1 MKPNF
6 PFTARSYALSDGGFA
21 AHRIAGEHRAAAGGA
36 TMAVENP
43 RHGQSMG
50 QVALGDAADVAA
62 AVAAARAAFG
72 GWRDTPPKARAQV
85 LHRWRVLL
93 EAHLDELAWLASHEN
108 GKIVSE
114 ARASVEKGIECL
126 EFAIALPNAE
136 TGGVLEVSR
145 GITCTV
151 RQEPLGVVAGIV
163 PFNFPA
169 MVPMWMAPLAL
180 IAGNAFILKPSEKV
194 PFTSLRMAELAE
206 AAGLPAGVLQVV
218 QGGRAVVEALCDHP
232 EIRALAFVGSTK
244 VAKLVYGRST
254 ALGKRC
260 LALGGAKNHLVVVPD
275 ADPEMTA
282 TNVVASSM
290 GSAGQRCMAAS
301 VMVAVGDVQHIVD
314 LAVQKSRAIRLGDE
328 LGCIIDAEAVT
339 RIHRYIDDAVARGA
353 RLLLDGR
360 GQRPAGAEGGYW
372 VGPTV
377 LDGVTADMPAGCD
390 EIFGPVLSIIRV
402 ATLDQAITIE
412 NGNPYGNAAA
422 IYTSNG
428 GTAEYAIAR
437 FSAGMCG
444 VNVGVPVPRE
454 PFAFG
459 GWNDSRFGHGDIT
472 GADGYRFWSQAR
484 KVTTKW
490 ALQKDATW
498 MS

>member
-1 MKPNF
+1 MPQPNF
-6 PFTARSYALSDGGFA
+6 PFTTRSYDHAQAGLATHLIGGCLRPA
-21 AHRIAGEHRAAAGGA
+21 ASGA
-36 TMAVENP
+36 RRPVENP
-43 RHGQSMG
+43 RHGASMG
-50 QVALGDAADVAA
+50 EVAWGDGADVEA
-62 AVAAARAAFG
+62 AVAAATAAFP
-72 GWRDTPPKARAQV
+72 GWRDTPAKARAQV

-108 GKIVSE
+108 GKIVGE

-126 EFAIALPNAE
+126 EFAIATANSE
-136 TGGVLEVSR
+136 RGGVAEVSR
-145 GITCTV
+145 GIRCEV
-151 RQEPLGVVAGIV
+151 RQQPLGVVAGVV

-180 IAGNAFILKPSEKV
+180 AGGNCFVLKPSEKV
-194 PFTSLRMAELAE
+194 PFTALRMAQLAE
-206 AAGLPAGVLQVV
+206 QAGLPAGALQIV
-218 QGGRAVVEALCDHP
+218 QGGQAVVEALCDHP
-232 EIRALAFVGSTK
+232 QLRALAFVGSTR
-244 VAKLVYGRST
+244 VARLVYARTTG
-254 ALGKRC
+254 LGKRC

-282 TNVVASSM
+282 TNVIASAM

-301 VMVAVGDVQHIVD
+301 VMVAVGDVD
-314 LAVQKSRAIRLGDE
+314 AVVARTVEKARALRLGEDM
-328 LGCIIDAEAVT
+328 GAIIDAEAVA
-339 RIHRYIDDAVARGA
+339 RIERFIADALQRGA

-360 GQRPAGAEGGYW
+360 GQRPDGSGGHW
-372 VGPTV
+372 VGPTI
-377 LDGVTADMPAGCD
+377 LDGVTPDMPAGCD
-390 EIFGPVLSIIRV
+390 EIFGPVLSIVR
-402 ATLDQAITIE
+402 ARTLDEAIAIE
-412 NGNPYGNAAA
+412 NANPYGNAAA
-422 IYTSNG
+422 IYTSDG

-444 VNVGVPVPRE
+444 VNIGVPVPRE

-472 GADGYRFWSQAR
+472 GDDGLRFWTQAR

>member
-1 MKPNF
+1 MATPIF
-6 PFTARSYALSDGGFA
+6 PFPATSYALTSAGAA
-21 AHRIAGEHRAAAGGA
+21 AHRIGGNFRDAASGA
-36 TMAVENP
+36 VREVENP
-43 RHGQSMG
+43 RHGAAMG
-50 QVALGDAADVAA
+50 SVAWGDAADVEA
-62 AVAAARAAFG
+62 AVAAARAAFP
-72 GWRDTPPKARAQV
+72 GWRDTPPKARAQI

-93 EAHLDELAWLASHEN
+93 EAHTDELAWLASHEN

-126 EFAIALPNAE
+126 EFAVAVPNAQN
-136 TGGVLEVSR
+136 GGVMEVSR
-145 GITCTV
+145 GISCEV
-151 RQEPLGVVAGIV
+151 RQEPLGVVAGVV

-169 MVPMWMAPLAL
+169 MVPMWMVPLAL
-180 IAGNAFILKPSEKV
+180 AAGNAFILKPSEKV
-194 PFTSLRMAELAE
+194 PFTALRMAQLAE
-206 AAGLPAGVLQVV
+206 EAGLPAGVLQVV
-218 QGGRAVVEALCDHP
+218 QGGQPVVEALCDHP
-232 EIRALAFVGSTK
+232 EIRALAFVGSTR
-244 VAKLVYGRST
+244 VAKLVYSRTT

-314 LAVQKSRAIRLGDE
+314 LTVAKARAIRMGEDI
-328 LGCIIDAEAVT
+328 GTIIDAEAVT
-339 RIHRYIDDAVARGA
+339 RIERFIEDAVQRGA
-353 RLLLDGR
+353 KLLLDGR
-360 GQRPAGAEGGYW
+360 GQRPDGSGGYW
-372 VGPTV
+372 VGPTI
-377 LDGVTADMPAGCD
+377 LDDVTADMPAGCD
-390 EIFGPVLSIIRV
+390 EIFGPVLSIIR
-402 ATLDQAITIE
+402 ARTLDQAIAIE
-412 NGNPYGNAAA
+412 NDNAYGNAAA

-444 VNVGVPVPRE
+444 VNIGVPVPRE

-459 GWNDSRFGHGDIT
+459 GWNDSRIGHGDIT